1 MLAAVKK
8 DVIKH
13 WTPIRH
19 LVSVP
24 KTAQQ
29 CERMIELLNSL
40 LDEVGENQ
48 EHPLYPLIETLGTL
62 IEDYE
67 TRTLPEPVTTPGS
80 LFGFLLSENHLTS
93 SDLPDIGSAQVVDEL
108 VRGVREFSLE
118 QIKYLC
124 RRFYLKPDV
133 LRAV

>member
-1 MLAAVKK
+1 MLAAIKK

-24 KTAQQ
+24 KTDQQ
-29 CERMIELLNSL
+29 CERMIELLNTL

-62 IEDYE
+62 IEEYE
-67 TRTLPEPVTTPGS
+67 TRTLPEPATTPGS
-80 LFGFLLSENHLTS
+80 IFGFLLSENHLTS
-93 SDLPDIGSAQVVDEL
+93 SELPEVGSAQVVDEL
-108 VRGVREFSLE
+108 IAGVQDFSLE

-124 RRFYLKPDV
+124 RRFHLKPELLLSV
-133 LRAV
+133 